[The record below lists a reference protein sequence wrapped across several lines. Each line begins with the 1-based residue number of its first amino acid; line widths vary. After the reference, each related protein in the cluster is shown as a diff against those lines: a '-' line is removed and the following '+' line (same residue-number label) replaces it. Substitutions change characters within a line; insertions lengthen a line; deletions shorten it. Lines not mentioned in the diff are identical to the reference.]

1 MLGLMQQR
9 PLLISSCIE
18 YAERF
23 RPKGEVISRLADG
36 SIHRADWAFIAARAR
51 RLANAMSALGVE
63 PGGRVASFAW
73 NHYRHLEL
81 FFGVSG
87 SGRVLHTV
95 NPRLFPDQLTYIVSH
110 AEDEVICFDP
120 GFAELMEKLAPTLPH
135 VRHYVA
141 LCTRAEMPAVKL
153 PGLLCYD
160 DLLDAASPDY
170 EWPVFDENS
179 ASSLCYTSGTT
190 GNPKGVL
197 YSHRS
202 TVLHT
207 MSLMAV
213 DTMAIASRDSL
224 LPCAPMF
231 HVNCWGIPYVAAAT
245 GAKLVLPGPRLDP
258 QSLYELMRD
267 EGVTWT
273 GAVPTVWL
281 TMFTWLEQN
290 RDSVDLSRLRIE
302 RILSGGTAVPRILI
316 ENIRKYF
323 NAETVHAWGMTELSP
338 LGTIGTRTASHMG
351 LDDEAWMALNLKQGR
366 TIFGIEIRVVNDQG
380 REQPRD
386 GASVGLIQARGPWVL
401 SGYFKGD
408 GEPPDAD
415 GWFGTGDVGT
425 MDADGFIQIT
435 DRAKDVVKSGG
446 EWISSIEIE
455 NLAVG
460 HPAVQEAAVI
470 AARHPRWQERPLLLI
485 QCKTGAT
492 VTREAMLAHLEG
504 HIAKW
509 WMPDDVVVVESFAH
523 TATGKILKTKLR
535 EEYGGWLERAGP

>member
-9 PLLISSCIE
+9 PLLISSCIH
-18 YAERF
+18 YAERY
-23 RPKGEVISRLADG
+23 RPDGEVISRLADG
-36 SIHRADWAFIAARAR
+36 SIHRADWGFIARRAR
-51 RLANAMSALGVE
+51 RLANAVIGLGIA
-63 PGGRVASFAW
+63 PGARVASFAW

-81 FFGVSG
+81 FFGVAG

-95 NPRLFPDQLTYIVSH
+95 NPRLFPDQLTYIVNH
-110 AEDEVICFDP
+110 AEDQVICFDP
-120 GFAELMEKLAPTLPH
+120 VFAELMERLAPTLPG
-135 VRHYVA
+135 VRHYIA
-141 LCTRAEMPAVKL
+141 LCGRHDMPAVKL

-160 DLLDAASPDY
+160 DLLDAASAEYD
-170 EWPVFDENS
+170 WPEFDENR

-190 GNPKGVL
+190 GHPKGVL

-207 MSLMAV
+207 MALMAA
-213 DTMAIASRDSL
+213 DTMAVSARDTL

-231 HVNCWGIPYVAAAT
+231 HVNCWGVPYAAAAT
-245 GAKLVLPGPRLDP
+245 GAKLVLPGPRMDP

-281 TMFTWLEQN
+281 TMFAWLEQN
-290 RDSVDLSRLRIE
+290 RDTVDLSRLRVE
-302 RILSGGTAVPRILI
+302 RVLCGGTAVPRVLI
-316 ENIRKYF
+316 ENFRKYF
-323 NAETVHAWGMTELSP
+323 NAETVQAWGMTELSP
-338 LGTIGTRTASHMG
+338 LGTIGTRTARHLG
-351 LDDEAWMALNLKQGR
+351 LDNDAWMALNLKQGR
-366 TIFGIEIRVVNDQG
+366 TIFGIEIRVVDDQG
-380 REQPRD
+380 HELPSD
-386 GASVGLIQARGPWVL
+386 GVSVGLIQARGPWVL

-425 MDADGFIQIT
+425 LDAEGFIQIT

-485 QCKTGAT
+485 QCKPGAT
-492 VTREAMLAHLEG
+492 VTREAMLTHLEG

-509 WMPDDVVVVESFAH
+509 WMPDDVVPVDAFPH

-535 EEYGGWLERAGP
+535 EAYADWLERERP

>member
-9 PLLISSCIE
+9 PLLISSFLT
-18 YAERF
+18 YAERY
-23 RPKGEVISRLADG
+23 RPRGEVVSRLADG
-36 SIHRADWAFIAARAR
+36 SIHRTDWAGVARRSRQLARALD
-51 RLANAMSALGVE
+51 RLGIGAGD
-63 PGGRVASFAW
+63 RVASFAW

-87 SGRVLHTV
+87 AGRVLHTV
-95 NPRLFPDQLTYIVSH
+95 NPRLFPDQLTYIVNH
-110 AEDEVICFDP
+110 AEDRVIFFDP
-120 GFAELMEKLAPTLPH
+120 GFAELMERLAPTLGS

-141 LCTRAEMPAVKL
+141 LCRREEMPAVNL

-160 DLLDAASPDY
+160 DLLEAEADDY
-170 EWPVFDENS
+170 DWPVFDENS

-207 MSLMAV
+207 MTLMAV
-213 DTMAIASRDSL
+213 DTMATSSRDTL

-231 HVNCWGIPYVAAAT
+231 HVNCWGVPYAAAAT

-281 TMFTWLEQN
+281 TMFTWIEQN
-290 RDSVDLSRLRIE
+290 PDKVDLSRLRIN
-302 RILSGGTAVPRILI
+302 RVLSGGTAVPRMLI
-316 ENIRKYF
+316 EKIRHYF
-323 NAETVHAWGMTELSP
+323 KADTVHAWGMTELSP
-338 LGTIGTRTASHMG
+338 LGTIGTRTARHET
-351 LDDEAWMALNLKQGR
+351 LDDDAWMALNLKQGR
-366 TIFGIEIRVVNDQG
+366 TIYGIEIRVVDDSGN
-380 REQPRD
+380 ELPRD
-386 GASVGLIQARGPWVL
+386 GRSVGLIQARGPWVL

-415 GWFGTGDVGT
+415 GWFGTGDVGNI
-425 MDADGFIQIT
+425 DEEGFIQIT

-470 AARHPRWQERPLLLI
+470 AARHPRWQERPLLLV
-485 QCKTGAT
+485 QCKPGAS
-492 VTREAMLAHLEG
+492 VTKEALLVHLDG
-504 HIAKW
+504 HIARW
-509 WMPDDVVVVESFAH
+509 WMPDDVVIVESFPH
-523 TATGKILKTKLR
+523 TATGKILKTQLR
-535 EEYGGWLERAGP
+535 DQYGGWLERSA

>member
-9 PLLISSCIE
+9 PLLISSLID
-18 YAERF
+18 YAERY
-23 RPKGEVISRLADG
+23 RPGGEVISRLNDG
-36 SIHRADWAFIAARAR
+36 TIHRADWGFIARRSR
-51 RLANAMSALGVE
+51 RLANALIRLGIA
-63 PGGRVASFAW
+63 PGERVASFAW

-95 NPRLFPDQLTYIVSH
+95 NPRLFPDQLTYIVNH
-110 AEDEVICFDP
+110 ADDRVIFFDP
-120 GFAELMEKLAPTLPH
+120 GFADLMQRLAPTLPG

-141 LCTRAEMPAVKL
+141 LCTRAEMPAVDL

-160 DLLDAASPDY
+160 DLLDAESEAYD
-170 EWPVFDENS
+170 WPTFDENN

-197 YSHRS
+197 YTHRS

-207 MSLMAV
+207 ITLMAV
-213 DTMAIASRDSL
+213 DTMATSSRDSL

-231 HVNCWGIPYVAAAT
+231 HVNCWGIPYAAAAT

-281 TMFTWLEQN
+281 TMFAWIEQN
-290 RDSVDLSRLRIE
+290 HDKVDLSRLRVQ
-302 RILSGGTAVPRILI
+302 RVLSGGTAVPRILI

-338 LGTIGTRTASHMG
+338 LGTIGTKTARHEALS
-351 LDDEAWMALNLKQGR
+351 DDAWMALNLKQGR
-366 TIFGIEIRVVNDQG
+366 TIYGIEIRVVDDTG
-380 REQPRD
+380 KELPRD
-386 GASVGLIQARGPWVL
+386 GKSVGLIQARGPWVL

-408 GEPPDAD
+408 GEPPNAD
-415 GWFGTGDVGT
+415 GWFGTGDVGN
-425 MDADGFIQIT
+425 MDAEGFIQIT

-470 AARHPRWQERPLLLI
+470 AARHPRWQERPLLLV
-485 QCKTGAT
+485 QCKQGAN
-492 VTREAMLAHLEG
+492 VTKEALLSHLEG

-509 WMPDDVVVVESFAH
+509 WMPDDVVVVDTFPH
-523 TATGKILKTKLR
+523 TATGKILKTTLR
-535 EEYGGWLERAGP
+535 EVYGGWLERG

>member
-9 PLLISSCIE
+9 PLLISSLIT
-18 YAERF
+18 YAERY
-23 RPKGEVISRLADG
+23 RPGGEVISRLNDG
-36 SIHRADWAFIAARAR
+36 TIHRADWAFIARRSR
-51 RLANAMSALGVE
+51 RLANALGRLGIAHGE
-63 PGGRVASFAW
+63 RVASFAW

-87 SGRVLHTV
+87 AGRVLHTV
-95 NPRLFPDQLTYIVSH
+95 NPRLFPDQLTYIVNH
-110 AEDEVICFDP
+110 ADDRVIFFDP
-120 GFAELMEKLAPTLPH
+120 GFVDLMQRLAPSLPG

-141 LCTRAEMPAVKL
+141 LCTRAEMPAADL

-160 DLLDAASPDY
+160 ELLDAEPDDY
-170 EWPVFDENS
+170 AWPEFDENS

-213 DTMAIASRDSL
+213 DTMATSSRDSL

-231 HVNCWGIPYVAAAT
+231 HVNCWGVPYAAAAT

-281 TMFTWLEQN
+281 TMFAWIEQN
-290 RDSVDLSRLRIE
+290 RDKVDLSRLRVS
-302 RILSGGTAVPRILI
+302 RVLSGGTAVPRILI

-323 NAETVHAWGMTELSP
+323 KAETVHAWGMTELSP
-338 LGTIGTRTASHMG
+338 LGVIGTKTARHEM
-351 LDDEAWMALNLKQGR
+351 LTPEEWMPLNLKQGR
-366 TIFGIEIRVVNDQG
+366 TIYGIEIRVVDDNG
-380 REQPRD
+380 RELPRD
-386 GASVGLIQARGPWVL
+386 GKSVGLIQARGPWVL

-408 GEPPDAD
+408 GDPPDAD
-415 GWFGTGDVGT
+415 GWFGTGDVGNL
-425 MDADGFIQIT
+425 DAEGFIQIT

-470 AARHPRWQERPLLLI
+470 AARHPRWQERPLLLV
-485 QCKTGAT
+485 QCKQGAS
-492 VTREAMLAHLEG
+492 VTKEALLAHLEG

-509 WMPDDVVVVESFAH
+509 WMPDDVVVVESFPH
-523 TATGKILKTKLR
+523 TATGKILKTQLR
-535 EEYGGWLERAGP
+535 DEYAGWLERA